1 LEDPSTAWLVPPTQ
15 KIPLAENRFLQAG
28 KGAENT
34 KEKSRQ
40 CFTFTVRQ
48 LLQFLGIFFPKHMK
62 LLAEYSFY
70 KYFSQNDE
78 NSSPKKSL
86 LRVWHPK
93 RHLKS

>member
-1 LEDPSTAWLVPPTQ
+1 LLKTE
-15 KIPLAENRFLQAG
+15 IQAG

-48 LLQFLGIFFPKHMK
+48 VLQFLGIFFPKHMK
-62 LLAEYSFY
+62 LLTEYSFY

-86 LRVWHPK
+86 LRTWHTKKASKILAQYTSCFATIPIFA
-93 RHLKS
+93 